1 MLNKFTPLA
10 VGICLICLIPGTLRG
25 QDADPAT
32 AGAERREDPALSPQM
47 IQLRAKVRRTLAHYF
62 HRPENNVERS
72 PWGVMHCIIGF
83 GVDTPLLVN
92 RQRVNAIAWLC
103 ANEPCYSMRMMYLY
117 GGQLRLRMGPG
128 YQGHEG
134 QFFAILAQ
142 SRVKIDYPLLV
153 DGRQLSVADLVEYE
167 KSTCVGGTELTFKLI
182 GLSHYLD
189 SDSSWQTP
197 DGQAWDIARLVR
209 EELAQPVIGACCGG
223 THRLTGF
230 SYAVRGRQ
238 REGKPIDGQWGRA
251 QQYLEDYHR
260 YVFRLQNADGSFST
274 AWFERPANSG
284 DLNRRLNTSG
294 HVLEWLAHSLPDEQ
308 LTDPQMIRAVEYL
321 TNLLWENR
329 HRNWDIGARGH
340 ALHALAL
347 YDERMFGGQPGRRTE
362 QLGQAE
368 LSSAAVTGQEV
379 AERWEGPQEASG
391 VGVSRPPAVRRRM
404 R

>member
-1 MLNKFTPLA
+1 MEGIMLDRITRLAVGLALICLTPLA
-10 VGICLICLIPGTLRG
+10 LRG
-25 QDADPAT
+25 QDSDSVV
-32 AGAERREDPALSPQM
+32 AGSERREDPALSPEMQ
-47 IQLRAKVRRTLAHYF
+47 QLRARVRQTLAFYF
-62 HRPENNVERS
+62 HRPENNLERS

-103 ANEPCYSMRMMYLY
+103 ANEPCYGMRMAYLH
-117 GGQLRLRMGPG
+117 GGRLRLRMGPG

-134 QFFAILAQ
+134 QFLAILAQ

-153 DGRQLSVADLVEYE
+153 AGRQMSVLDLVESE
-167 KSTCVGGTELTFKLI
+167 KSSCVAGTELTFKLI

-197 DGQAWDIARLVR
+197 DGQVWDIARLVR

-238 REGKPIDGQWGRA
+238 REGKPIDGQWARA

-274 AWFERPANSG
+274 AWFERPESQA
-284 DLNRRLNTSG
+284 DLQRRLNTSG

-308 LTDPQMIRAVEYL
+308 LADPQVIRAVEYL
-321 TNLLWENR
+321 ANLLWEGR
-329 HRNWDIGARGH
+329 HRKWDIGAQGH
-340 ALHALAL
+340 AIHALAL
-347 YDERMFGGQPGRRTE
+347 YDERMFGGQPGRRAE
-362 QLGQAE
+362 QLGQAII
-368 LSSAAVTGQEV
+368 LGNRSAADI
-379 AERWEGPQEASG
+379 
-391 VGVSRPPAVRRRM
+391 VSRTP
-404 R
+404 